1 MVAIVYQKEYNLSG
15 PFLRTLEDFLESILD
30 DYEMKDGE
38 VSLVFCDDD
47 FIAELNRQYRGK
59 NGPTDVLSFSIREG
73 ETIADPGDDV
83 PESLGDI
90 ILSLDRASA
99 QAEEFDVALEEE
111 LARLAI
117 HGLLHLL
124 GFDHEESAVEG
135 EMFEIQDEYLSRFM
149 KLFCH

>member
-1 MVAIVYQKEYNLSG
+1 
-15 PFLRTLEDFLESILD
+15 
-30 DYEMKDGE
+30 MKDGE